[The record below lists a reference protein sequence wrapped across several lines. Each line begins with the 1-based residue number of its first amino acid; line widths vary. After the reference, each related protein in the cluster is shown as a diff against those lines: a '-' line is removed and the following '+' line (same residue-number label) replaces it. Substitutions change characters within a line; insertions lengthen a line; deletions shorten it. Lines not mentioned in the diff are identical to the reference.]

1 MKVMNKKKVF
11 MIGMPSSGK
20 TTYLASLCRLLL
32 YGEQDAEWKLDIKDV
47 PDGFDRVGKLIKNL
61 NSYKAV
67 KRTYGADFYKVKL
80 NLYNY
85 KQECIQFVVPDLSGE
100 IFRDL
105 VYDRRIPS
113 NIMDQIVE
121 SDRLLFF
128 INVNTMIPEERIK
141 LGEKSAIKQLNEAQ
155 GDMAIESID
164 NKEEQ
169 VQDKDKECDEISK
182 EEKNENKDKEQVG
195 NKEEEQKKYNNQS
208 ALVELLHSIIY
219 LVPHSLN
226 VRFVI
231 SAWDLVEKEFKQDK
245 VTPEEY
251 IKIKLPLLYQCLV
264 FNSKLINY
272 EIWGVSAQG
281 GDFEDEGDLIK
292 LQSDNGGEYVC
303 VVDSKADTSKDLTK
317 LL

>member
-1 MKVMNKKKVF
+1 MKDMNKKKVF

-32 YGEQDAEWKLDIKDV
+32 YGEQKTEWKLDIKDV
-47 PDGFDRVGKLIKNL
+47 PEGFDQIREFIKNL
-61 NSYKAV
+61 NSYKIV
-67 KRTYGADFYKVKL
+67 GRTQEVYDIGL
-80 NLYNY
+80 NLYN
-85 KQECIQFVVPDLSGE
+85 KNQEWMQFVVPDSSGE

-105 VYDRRIPS
+105 VYDRRIAS

-121 SDRLLFF
+121 SELLLFF
-128 INVNTMIPEERIK
+128 INVNTMISEERIR
-141 LGEKSAIKQLNEAQ
+141 LGEKSAIQHLNEEQ
-155 GDMAIESID
+155 GDKVIQSAED
-164 NKEEQ
+164 KVEEHAG
-169 VQDKDKECDEISK
+169 DKE
-182 EEKNENKDKEQVG
+182 NEQIQSKEQVK

-208 ALVELLHSIIY
+208 ALVELLQNIIY

-226 VRFVI
+226 IRFVI

-251 IKIKLPLLYQCLV
+251 IKRKLPLLYQYLV
-264 FNSKLINY
+264 FNTKLIDY
-272 EIWGVSAQG
+272 EVWGVSAQG
-281 GDFEDEGDLIK
+281 GDFDDEDDLKK
-292 LQSDNGGEYVC
+292 LQSNNGEDYVY

>member
-1 MKVMNKKKVF
+1 MKDMDKKKVF

-32 YGEQDAEWKLDIKDV
+32 YGGQETGWKLDVKDV
-47 PDGFDRVGKLIKNL
+47 PEGFERVQILIKNI

-67 KRTYGADFYKVKL
+67 KRTYGLEL
-80 NLYNY
+80 NNVALSLYNQN
-85 KQECIQFVVPDLSGE
+85 QEWMQFVVPDSSGE

-105 VYDRRIPS
+105 VYDRRIAS

-121 SDRLLFF
+121 SDMLLFF
-128 INVNTMIPEERIK
+128 INVNTMISEERIK
-141 LGEKSAIKQLNEAQ
+141 LGEKSAIKQLNEEQ
-155 GDMAIESID
+155 GYKVIQSAEDIA
-164 NKEEQ
+164 EEHAG
-169 VQDKDKECDEISK
+169 DKE
-182 EEKNENKDKEQVG
+182 NEQIKRKEQVK

-208 ALVELLHSIIY
+208 ALVELLQNISY

-226 VRFVI
+226 IRFVI

-245 VTPEEY
+245 VTPKEY
-251 IKIKLPLLYQCLV
+251 IKIKLPLLYQYLE
-264 FNSKLINY
+264 FNSKLIDY

-281 GDFEDEGDLIK
+281 GDFDDEDDLKK
-292 LQSDNGGEYVC
+292 LQSNNGEDYIC

>member
-32 YGEQDAEWKLDIKDV
+32 YGEQKTEWRLDIKDV
-47 PDGFDRVGKLIKNL
+47 PEGFDEIRKFIKNL
-61 NSYKAV
+61 NSYKIV
-67 KRTYGADFYKVKL
+67 GRTQEIYDIGL
-80 NLYNY
+80 NLYNQN
-85 KQECIQFVVPDLSGE
+85 QEWMQFVVPDSSGE

-105 VYDRRIPS
+105 VYDRRIAS

-121 SDRLLFF
+121 SDMLLFF
-128 INVNTMIPEERIK
+128 INVNTMILEDRIK
-141 LGEKSAIKQLNEAQ
+141 LGEKSAIKQLNEEQ
-155 GDMAIESID
+155 GDKVIQSAEDKVEEYAGDKENEQIES
-164 NKEEQ
+164 
-169 VQDKDKECDEISK
+169 
-182 EEKNENKDKEQVG
+182 KEQVK

-208 ALVELLHSIIY
+208 ALVELLQDIIY

-226 VRFVI
+226 IRFVI

-251 IKIKLPLLYQCLV
+251 IKRKLPLLYQYLV
-264 FNSKLINY
+264 FNSKLVDY
-272 EIWGVSAQG
+272 DIWGVSAQG
-281 GDFEDEGDLIK
+281 GDFDDEDDLKK
-292 LQSDNGGEYVC
+292 LQSNNGEDYVC
-303 VVDSKADTSKDLTK
+303 VVDSKADISKDLTK